1 VRLFGFDITKAKTKP
16 NRFVA
21 GAIPHFNMGKEYVSS
36 QDMHSLLNAYNSWV
50 YVCSSRNAAAFAATP
65 LRLFIAKPEGFN
77 TRKNSTKEIDPKHKK
92 YLMSQGHIA
101 GLPQVVKAADIE
113 EITDHRVLDMLHEVN
128 PVLNKTDLL
137 ETTDLYEE
145 LTGNAYWY
153 LAREKGGD
161 MLPQE
166 IWPMP
171 PDRVTIVPDPVDFIA
186 HYNFIDGQGHRI
198 PFKREDIIH
207 FKWPNP
213 KDIYYGASP
222 LMGIVDMY
230 NINTNMNRFEN
241 RMFSNSAEIKG
252 VFSTEQEIDDDS
264 FERLRTE
271 LLEVLQGVANTG
283 IPLVLDKG
291 LKFQATQFS
300 PRELAFKDGRR
311 WTKEEIYEAFD
322 TPMGLFDSKANRA
335 NAEAAQFVYAKYGI
349 APRHR
354 RFEEKLNER
363 LAPLYDEKI
372 FFAFDNVVPEDKE
385 FELKTDVELSKIA
398 TIAGNE
404 IRKRRGMEEM
414 EGLDEPFIAQ
424 GMVPVSQA
432 QFGFPSGGGQPGQSN
447 EEIVEE
453 IADEISRKLL
463 MEGVGK

>member
-1 VRLFGFDITKAKTKP
+1 MRVFGFDITKAKIKP
-16 NRFVA
+16 NRYVA
-21 GAIPHFNMGKEYVSS
+21 GAIPQFNMGKEYVSS

-65 LRLFIAKPEGFN
+65 LRLFIAKPEGFS
-77 TRKNSTKEIDPKHKK
+77 TRKNSTKEVPRFHKK

-101 GLPQVVKAADIE
+101 GLPQVIKAADIE
-113 EITDHRVLDMLHEVN
+113 EITDHRVLDMLNEVN

-153 LAREKGGD
+153 LVREKGGD
-161 MLPQE
+161 MLPQQ

-186 HYNFIDGQGHRI
+186 RYNFLDGQGHRI
-198 PFKREDIIH
+198 PFAKEDIIH

-222 LMGIVDMY
+222 LMGVTDMY
-230 NINTNMNRFEN
+230 NINTNMNRYEN

-252 VFSTEQEIDDDS
+252 VFSTDQEIDDAAFD
-264 FERLRTE
+264 RLRTE
-271 LLEVLQGVANTG
+271 LSEVIQGVANTG
-283 IPLVLDKG
+283 KPLILDRG
-291 LKFQATQFS
+291 LKFEKTQFS

-311 WTKEEIYEAFD
+311 WTKSEIFEAYD
-322 TPMGLFDSKANRA
+322 TPMGLFDEKANRA

-349 APRHR
+349 RPRHR

-363 LAPLYDEKI
+363 LAPLYDDKI

-385 FELKTDVELSKIA
+385 FELKTDVQLSKIA

-404 IRKRRGMEEM
+404 IRKRRGWEEL
-414 EGLDEPFIAQ
+414 EGLDEPFIQ
-424 GMVPVSQA
+424 RGMVPVSQA
-432 QFGFPSGGGQPGQSN
+432 QFGFAGGGGQPGKSTD
-447 EEIVEE
+447 EIVEE
-453 IADEISRKLL
+453 IAEEI
-463 MEGVGK
+463 VGKLMAGGLK